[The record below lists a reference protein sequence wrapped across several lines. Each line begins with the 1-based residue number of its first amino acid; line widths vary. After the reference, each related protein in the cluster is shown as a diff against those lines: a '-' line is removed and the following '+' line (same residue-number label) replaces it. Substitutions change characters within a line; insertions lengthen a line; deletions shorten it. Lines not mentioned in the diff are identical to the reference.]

1 MSDITIP
8 APPVTREALLA
19 YFDALGLHHTTYD
32 HPPIFT
38 VEEGRDL
45 KTDMP
50 GGHSKNL
57 FLKDK
62 KGEILL
68 ISALQSSEIPLKSLH
83 KALGCGRLSFGKADL
98 LEDCLGVAPG
108 SVTAY
113 AIINDPGQRVRF
125 ILDADLM
132 THSLVNFHPLKNDA
146 TTAMSP
152 DDLIRFVKALGRT
165 PEIIDFC
172 QIETP

>member
-62 KGEILL
+62 KGFY
-68 ISALQSSEIPLKSLH
+68 H
-83 KALGCGRLSFGKADL
+83 K
-98 LEDCLGVAPG
+98 
-108 SVTAY
+108 
-113 AIINDPGQRVRF
+113 
-125 ILDADLM
+125 
-132 THSLVNFHPLKNDA
+132 
-146 TTAMSP
+146 
-152 DDLIRFVKALGRT
+152 
-165 PEIIDFC
+165 
-172 QIETP
+172 